1 MVAKKECHKD
11 SEITSLQ
18 LQTQIMADNI
28 KEIKTDIRDIKE
40 SIHTL
45 WDKFTNALT
54 SHSKESDTKY
64 ATKEDH
70 HNNKERLER
79 IESILAKVNWL
90 ILSTVILAVVALII
104 KIK

>member
-45 WDKFTNALT
+45 
-54 SHSKESDTKY
+54 
-64 ATKEDH
+64 
-70 HNNKERLER
+70 
-79 IESILAKVNWL
+79 
-90 ILSTVILAVVALII
+90 
-104 KIK
+104 